1 MQQTQRVERAEWAEQ
16 QDEDEARRFFN
27 KQKHWVYD
35 VYISGQSV
43 IFIVNVEKPY
53 YLLIQDKNS
62 GICINERKTKK
73 WINNDTKV

>member
-1 MQQTQRVERAEWAEQ
+1 MQQTQRADRAEWAEQ

-43 IFIVNVEKPY
+43 IFIVNVEKLY

-62 GICINERKTKK
+62 GIHIWEKDLKNK
-73 WINNDTKV
+73 